1 MKAIKTSVGPASMK
15 AAGMLYPKEKRLF
28 EDPYAGNIV
37 RKNDQKLIP

>member
-28 EDPYAGNIV
+28 EDLYAE
-37 RKNDQKLIP
+37 KLLTPFHKFYIF